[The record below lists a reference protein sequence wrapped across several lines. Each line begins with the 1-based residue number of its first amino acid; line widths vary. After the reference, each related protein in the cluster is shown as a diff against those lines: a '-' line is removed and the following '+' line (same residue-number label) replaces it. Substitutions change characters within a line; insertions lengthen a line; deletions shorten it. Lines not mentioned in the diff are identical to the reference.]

1 MIPRRI
7 PQVRVDSS
15 GDGGELTQ
23 FQATFPLDTLTDCR
37 CNKSK
42 SQQIMAYEP
51 GLACCLSSK
60 VFFFFKQPHS
70 FLYSFTY
77 CLWML
82 LYYNGELSTCDR
94 DFMASPK
101 YGFMARKSL
110 ALCRKKVV
118 YLHVRRIW
126 AWSQS
131 ISNGDRVTSMAY
143 GNSVGLECVILKLCR
158 ATGQKT
164 KPGTSEKHVEFSAV
178 TLC

>member
-60 VFFFFKQPHS
+60 VFFFFKTATFIS
-70 FLYSFTY
+70 LFIYI
-77 CLWML
+77 
-82 LYYNGELSTCDR
+82 LSMDA
-94 DFMASPK
+94 FV
-101 YGFMARKSL
+101 L
-110 ALCRKKVV
+110 
-118 YLHVRRIW
+118 
-126 AWSQS
+126 
-131 ISNGDRVTSMAY
+131 
-143 GNSVGLECVILKLCR
+143 
-158 ATGQKT
+158 
-164 KPGTSEKHVEFSAV
+164 
-178 TLC
+178 

>member
-1 MIPRRI
+1 M
-7 PQVRVDSS
+7 RVDSS

-23 FQATFPLDTLTDCR
+23 FQATFPLDTLADSR

-42 SQQIMAYEP
+42 GQQIMAYEP

-60 VFFFFKQPHS
+60 VFFFFKKPHS

-77 CLWML
+77 CLWMV
-82 LYYNGELSTCDR
+82 LYYNGVLVIETLWPVQNMD
-94 DFMASPK
+94 
-101 YGFMARKSL
+101 FMARKSL

-131 ISNGDRVTSMAY
+131 ISNGDRVTSTAY
-143 GNSVGLECVILKLCR
+143 GNSVGLECVILQLCR

>member
-1 MIPRRI
+1 MVVNWHNFKLLSLWIHLLIVDATRAKVSKLWPMS
-7 PQVRVDSS
+7 QVWP
-15 GDGGELTQ
+15 
-23 FQATFPLDTLTDCR
+23 A
-37 CNKSK
+37 
-42 SQQIMAYEP
+42 AY
-51 GLACCLSSK
+51 LVK
-60 VFFFFKQPHS
+60 FFFFLNSHIHFFIHLHIVYGCFCTIMES
-70 FLYSFTY
+70 WVLVIET
-77 CLWML
+77 LWPVQNM
-82 LYYNGELSTCDR
+82 D
-94 DFMASPK
+94 
-101 YGFMARKSL
+101 FMARKSL

-178 TLC
+178 TLCWGDKDLPGLNLRS

>member
-1 MIPRRI
+1 
-7 PQVRVDSS
+7 
-15 GDGGELTQ
+15 
-23 FQATFPLDTLTDCR
+23 
-37 CNKSK
+37 
-42 SQQIMAYEP
+42 MAYEP
-51 GLACCLSSK
+51 GLVCCLSSK
-60 VFFFFKQPHS
+60 VFFENSHIHFFIHLHIVYGC
-70 FLYSFTY
+70 FCT
-77 CLWML
+77 LWPVQNM
-82 LYYNGELSTCDR
+82 D
-94 DFMASPK
+94 
-101 YGFMARKSL
+101 FMARKSL

-131 ISNGDRVTSMAY
+131 ISNGDRVTSTAY